1 MNKTVFYIIFYA
13 LFFFIEIFNW
23 LGFLIDEIF
32 FRSYKKVKVKEPV
45 FIVGMPRTATTFL
58 FKALSEDED
67 RFSAMKLW
75 EILFAPSVT
84 QKKFFILCNKLDTLV
99 DRPFM
104 RNFKKIEKKIFHQF
118 EKIHSISLLN
128 VEEDEYILM
137 HFLSCSLLV
146 FIFPK
151 WKYIHSLIKFDQDL
165 TDVRKKRIMTYYRK
179 CVQKHLYV
187 FAPNKIYLSKSP
199 SHTSKINSL
208 KNTFAGSKFIYNL
221 RIPEECI
228 SSAIGMY
235 KVYNIIFRTNA
246 KVEKLTQITLNFAY
260 LWYASA
266 EIIEDMDNYNAV
278 LFKYEDITKN
288 LEMSIRQLYKNFRYP
303 LSEAFELKLARYDK
317 KAKSYESE
325 HIHSLDNSG
334 LKIADLKQR
343 YKRIYDNYYKE
354 DKL

>member
-1 MNKTVFYIIFYA
+1 MNKTVFYIIFYT

-23 LGFLIDEIF
+23 LGFLVDEIF
-32 FRSYKKVKVKEPV
+32 FHSYKKIEVKEPV

-58 FKALSEDED
+58 LKALSEDED

-75 EILFAPSVT
+75 EIIFAPSVT
-84 QKKFFILCNKLDTLV
+84 QKKFFILFNKLDTLV

-118 EKIHSISLLN
+118 ENIHSISLLN

-246 KVEKLTQITLNFAY
+246 KVEKLTQITLNFAD
-260 LWYASA
+260 LWYAYIS
-266 EIIEDMDNYNAV
+266 ILEDMGNKTAII
-278 LFKYEDITKN
+278 LKYDDITKSPGK
-288 LEMSIRQLYKNFRYP
+288 SIKRLYKAFGYEVSDSFKSKLDLTEYKMAMYKSSHEHN
-303 LSEAFELKLARYDK
+303 LS
-317 KAKSYESE
+317 
-325 HIHSLDNSG
+325 DNG
-334 LKIADLKQR
+334 LKILEIRER
-343 YKRIYDNYYKE
+343 YKKVYENYFVGK
-354 DKL
+354 

>member
-1 MNKTVFYIIFYA
+1 MNKTVFYIIFYT

-23 LGFLIDEIF
+23 LGFLVDEIF
-32 FRSYKKVKVKEPV
+32 FHSYKKIEVKEPV

-58 FKALSEDED
+58 LKALSEDED

-75 EILFAPSVT
+75 EIIFAPSVT
-84 QKKFFILCNKLDTLV
+84 QKKFFILFNKLDTLV

-118 EKIHSISLLN
+118 ENIHSISLLN

-246 KVEKLTQITLNFAY
+246 KVEKLTQITLNFAD

-288 LEMSIRQLYKNFRYP
+288 LEMSIRKLYKDFRYT
-303 LSEAFELKLARYDK
+303 LSEAFELKLAQYCK
-317 KAKSYESE
+317 KVKLYKSE
-325 HIHSLDNSG
+325 HIHSLDDSG
-334 LKIADLKQR
+334 LKTSDIKQR
-343 YKRIYDNYYKE
+343 YKNIYDNYYKE
-354 DKL
+354 DQL